1 MGLFAVKNMRA
12 MNASTEDI
20 TTHWLPSV
28 RVLGDLRVGA
38 ITCRNVVRQHM
49 LSETMA
55 EKEAME
61 KTLATVVESNAKLRA
76 QYEPMI
82 TSPEERALY
91 KGWPDLWDKYKK
103 GAFRDCGSLPGIDHD
118 GCGGLGRSLR
128 QCAVGRFGDGR
139 PVVVRQRDQPPG
151 AGIRSDGARCGRPGP
166 YHQRPGRRVVESRK
180 PDRRRGRADQRHRRS
195 NQSAGA
201 QRDHRGGACEAAS
214 TYRAT
219 KHPAGLRASAATW
232 TDRARS
238 SAL

>member
-103 GAFRDCGSLPGIDHD
+103 GAFRDCGNPNY
-118 GCGGLGRSLR
+118 R
-128 QCAVGRFGDGR
+128 Q
-139 PVVVRQRDQPPG
+139 QSMS
-151 AGIRSDGARCGRPGP
+151 AGPSI
-166 YHQRPGRRVVESRK
+166 QMGRRFCSPPPVSAAGSRRYRCAHRSPADCGTRALSLTASFRAELAFPRS
-180 PDRRRGRADQRHRRS
+180 PDRQKR
-195 NQSAGA
+195 
-201 QRDHRGGACEAAS
+201 
-214 TYRAT
+214 
-219 KHPAGLRASAATW
+219 
-232 TDRARS
+232 
-238 SAL
+238 